1 VSTAQ
6 FILALIGAVFA
17 GGGLWNVF
25 IKRMSKPVD
34 DATAAKIVAEAKV
47 TATEASAGDIQNLRN
62 IIVEVRQSAADAAAA
77 SVAREERAYASARE
91 VEARLSEKIEALMER
106 IGKLEERERHAL
118 TRAAVHEAW
127 DQLALQFVLQHDK
140 NFPPPPPLSDRALP
154 PGTSTDPY

>member
-1 VSTAQ
+1 MSTAQ
-6 FILALIGAVFA
+6 FILALIAALGSGTWI
-17 GGGLWNVF
+17 GGVL

-91 VEARLSEKIEALMER
+91 VEARLSEKIESLMER

-127 DQLALQFVLQHDK
+127 DQLALAFVLQHDK
-140 NFPPPPPLSDRALP
+140 NFPSPPPLSDRAISSGP
-154 PGTSTDPY
+154 PATHP